1 MTTSVEVVPEEE
13 EAAETRTEEQ
23 LREEEE
29 MKQDKQIDLAFQVGK
44 YILGLIFVIMF
55 FTRVIRPIINWMTTS
70 VEVVAEEAEEAET
83 KTEEQLREEEEMKRL
98 EEGLASATEMRESVT
113 TFIEKDPAYT
123 AGVMRKWMREKA

>member
-1 MTTSVEVVPEEE
+1 
-13 EAAETRTEEQ
+13 
-23 LREEEE
+23 
-29 MKQDKQIDLAFQVGK
+29 
-44 YILGLIFVIMF
+44 MF

-70 VEVVAEEAEEAET
+70 VEVVAEEEETAET

-123 AGVMRKWMREKA
+123 AGVMRKWMREK